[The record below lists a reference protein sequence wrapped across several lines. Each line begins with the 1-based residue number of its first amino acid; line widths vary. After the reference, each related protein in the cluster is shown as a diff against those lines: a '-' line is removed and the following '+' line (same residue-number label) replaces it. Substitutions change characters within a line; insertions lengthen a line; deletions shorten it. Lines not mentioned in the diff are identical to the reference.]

1 MINYCYGQTR
11 QELAKDWIQKVLKC
25 YQTETSVVD
34 IMCRPVLS
42 LIGSSVITGGVKSTM
57 TDSEVLLAFLPTKS
71 YPEKKF
77 NNVFENTHIASNM
90 DEWIN
95 KYIYL

>member
-11 QELAKDWIQKVLKC
+11 QELAKYWIQKVLKC

-71 YPEKKF
+71 YPEKKI

>member
-11 QELAKDWIQKVLKC
+11 QELAKYWIQKVLKC

-42 LIGSSVITGGVKSTM
+42 LIGSSVTTGGVKSTM
-57 TDSEVLLAFLPTKS
+57 TDSEVLLAVLPTKS
-71 YPEKKF
+71 YPEKKI

>member
-1 MINYCYGQTR
+1 MRNNCYGQTR
-11 QELAKDWIQKVLKC
+11 QDLAKYWIQKVLKC

-71 YPEKKF
+71 YPEKKI
-77 NNVFENTHIASNM
+77 NNVFENTHIASDM

>member
-1 MINYCYGQTR
+1 M
-11 QELAKDWIQKVLKC
+11 AKYWIQKQVIKC

-34 IMCRPVLS
+34 MMCRPVLS

-71 YPEKKF
+71 YPEKKNSTSF
-77 NNVFENTHIASNM
+77 SKTHILHHQGMNGL
-90 DEWIN
+90 IN
-95 KYIYL
+95 IYNVPVTVA

>member
-42 LIGSSVITGGVKSTM
+42 LIGSSVTTGGVKSTM

-71 YPEKKF
+71 YPEKKNQQRF
-77 NNVFENTHIASNM
+77 RKHTYCI
-90 DEWIN
+90 
-95 KYIYL
+95 KYG

>member
-1 MINYCYGQTR
+1 
-11 QELAKDWIQKVLKC
+11 
-25 YQTETSVVD
+25 
-34 IMCRPVLS
+34 MCRPLLS

-77 NNVFENTHIASNM
+77 NNVFENTHIASDM

>member
-1 MINYCYGQTR
+1 MIKLGKIWQNIG
-11 QELAKDWIQKVLKC
+11 LKKVLKC

-34 IMCRPVLS
+34 IMCRPLLS

-77 NNVFENTHIASNM
+77 NVFENTHIASYT

-95 KYIYL
+95 KYIPVTVA